1 MRQARSEMGVKSAL
15 MIAKSWARL
24 PVYIDPNILLS
35 NVLRTHG
42 YAAYLSVFQAGI
54 EGLRKRTGATIPC
67 HFLVCPAD
75 PWSNNFTLNIT
86 PAKFPGET
94 TLQSFASPSRIHP
107 LAEKE

>member
-42 YAAYLSVFQAGI
+42 YAAYTQVLQAGLDALI
-54 EGLRKRTGATIPC
+54 KRTGATIPC
-67 HFLVCPAD
+67 HFLICPAD
-75 PWSNNFTLNIT
+75 PGSNNFTLNLT
-86 PAKFPGET
+86 AAKLPGET
-94 TLQSFASPSRIHP
+94 TLSSFNSPQRIHP